1 MRILLVEDE
10 SLFAEAVAKRLRREG
25 HDCAVAGSLRDAL
38 DQLAAIGPGLD
49 LLLLDERLPDGR
61 GVDLMRRH
69 RGSETGAGNG
79 SGRPGAP
86 GGALPPVIMMTAFA
100 DVEHA
105 VGAMKLGA
113 IDYLRKPV
121 DLDALLDA
129 VERAAPPCGARRA
142 AAARGDR
149 DLLLVG
155 ESDAIRQVRQRIG
168 ELARIGGGAA
178 TGGELLTVLILGET
192 GTGKDLAARLVHG
205 QGARAREPFVQV
217 DCATLP
223 RELIEAELF
232 GHEKGAFTGA
242 GQQRRGLIEEAG
254 AGTVFLD
261 EVGELPLDLQ
271 AKLLAVLDRRRVR
284 RLGSN
289 RESPVKARFIAATN
303 RDLAAMVAEGRFRAD
318 LFFRLN
324 VLTLTMPPLRRA
336 AADIPALVGFFAERT
351 ARGIGRPAPRFTPQ
365 AMAKLMAHAWPGNVR
380 ELRHAIE
387 KSALL
392 SKGAQIAASEIDLPA
407 DPGLMPESN
416 GDGAPDD
423 FAAMSLEQA
432 EKCLIERALRRAGG
446 NVSEAA
452 RLLNTTRMTLRYR
465 MEKHAIDVSRSRD
478 GS

>member
-25 HDCAVAGSLRDAL
+25 HDCAIAGSLRDAL
-38 DQLAAIGPGLD
+38 DQLEAIGPALD

-61 GVDLMRRH
+61 GVDLMRR
-69 RGSETGAGNG
+69 RGTTG
-79 SGRPGAP
+79 SGQGPGRP

-129 VERAAPPCGARRA
+129 VERAAPPGGAQRA
-142 AAARGDR
+142 AAARGDQE
-149 DLLLVG
+149 LPLLVG
-155 ESDAIRQVRQRIG
+155 ESDALRQLRQRIG
-168 ELARIGGGAA
+168 ELARIGGEAGAN
-178 TGGELLTVLILGET
+178 GDLPTVLILGET
-192 GTGKDLAARLVHG
+192 GTGKDLAARLLHG
-205 QGARAREPFVQV
+205 LGPRVREPFVQV

-223 RELIEAELF
+223 KELIEAELF

-289 RESPVKARFIAATN
+289 KETPVSARFVAATN
-303 RDLAAMVAEGRFRAD
+303 RDLAAMVADGRFRAD

-324 VLTLTMPPLRRA
+324 VLALAMPPLRRA
-336 AADIPALVGFFAERT
+336 AADIPALVAHFAERT
-351 ARGIGRPAPRFTPQ
+351 ARSVGRPAPHFTPE

-380 ELRHAIE
+380 ELRHVIE
-387 KSALL
+387 KAVLL
-392 SKGAQIAASEIDLPA
+392 SKGGPIEADETELPA
-407 DPGLMPESN
+407 GPGPVAGIDDGTAP
-416 GDGAPDD
+416 GDLANL
-423 FAAMSLEQA
+423 SLEEA
-432 EKCLIERALRRAGG
+432 EKRLIERALQRAGG

-465 MEKHAIDVSRSRD
+465 MEKHGIDSSRCKADS
-478 GS
+478 